1 LVDLPHLVGVT
12 FGLKGMLLAW
22 WVSTEGLKLMNRLD
36 QLELHRA
43 MAMEL
48 KWKLENLEN
57 AGSTGD
63 TSYAESTNR

>member
-1 LVDLPHLVGVT
+1 
-12 FGLKGMLLAW
+12 MLLAW

-48 KWKLENLEN
+48 KRKLENIMLDQPAILPMPRAPIDSHEN
-57 AGSTGD
+57 RS
-63 TSYAESTNR
+63 N

>member
-1 LVDLPHLVGVT
+1 MRNRCLPHLVGVT

-22 WVSTEGLKLMNRLD
+22 WVSTEDLKLMNRLD
-36 QLELHRA
+36 QLELHKA

-48 KWKLENLEN
+48 KWKLEN